1 MVFLLV
7 CMLNLFKNFI
17 IVLNF
22 KCFILNFFKN
32 LFVVFNSC
40 ENIFEIKNVLRML
53 KKFLGRI

>member
-22 KCFILNFFKN
+22 RRFILNFFKN